1 MSSNGTTISLTPA
14 AAPSSELAETFGVLL
29 VAFIFTVTLYGLT
42 FFQTYI
48 YYTRFP
54 CDEKEKKYTVGVL
67 WAVDTAITTLISHT
81 IYHYLI
87 TDFATPF
94 TRLLTTRTFI
104 AEEALSV
111 FSALVVQCYYAFRI
125 WTVGIRRPMVPL
137 AIVILALSSF
147 GFNLASVIQM
157 ADEMFFSR
165 MISEHVKLTKSICW
179 GLSLGADLL
188 IVLSLLWYL
197 RLTRNPGMATPE
209 GWYEKIVVYGVN
221 RGACFA
227 PPPSLRQV
235 RQQPVLTAG
244 GADNVEPV
252 QLVTMPNQQVWILLH
267 WVNSKVYVNS
277 LLSMLNFR
285 NAHRGRGVPEEASL
299 NQHARGS
306 GAGRSG
312 TFMTRSELSGGPI
325 DTSHSVQFNVNADVK
340 TAEPMNIEL
349 DMVRSHGETKYGDV
363 DSGKTAGE
371 SSFVSGGPSSKQ
383 RDLERDELE

>member
-1 MSSNGTTISLTPA
+1 MSAISLATA
-14 AAPSSELAETFGVLL
+14 AASSSELAETFGVLL

-54 CDEKEKKYTVGVL
+54 CDERGNKYTVGVL
-67 WAVDTAITTLISHT
+67 WAVDTAITTLTSHT

-87 TDFATPF
+87 TDFVTPF
-94 TRLLTTRTFI
+94 TQLLTTRTFI

-111 FSALVVQCYYAFRI
+111 FSALVVQCYYAFRV
-125 WTVGIRRPMVPL
+125 WTVSIRQPIVPL
-137 AIVILALSSF
+137 SIVTLALSAF
-147 GFNLASVIQM
+147 AFNLASVVQM
-157 ADEMFFSR
+157 ANETFFSN
-165 MISEHVKLTKSICW
+165 MISENVKLTKSICW
-179 GLSLGADLL
+179 GLSFGADLL
-188 IVLSLLWYL
+188 IVLSMLWYL
-197 RLTRNPGMATPE
+197 RAIRNPGMATPE

-221 RGACFA
+221 RGSCFA
-227 PPPSLRQV
+227 VFQAAALI
-235 RQQPVLTAG
+235 T
-244 GADNVEPV
+244 
-252 QLVTMPNQQVWILLH
+252 LVTMPKQQTWILFH

-277 LLSMLNFR
+277 ILSMLNFR

-325 DTSHSVQFNVNADVK
+325 DTSHSVHFNANGDAK
-340 TAEPMNIEL
+340 TAPEPMNIEL
-349 DMVRSHGETKYGDV
+349 DMVRSHGEAGYGDV

-383 RDLERDELE
+383 HDLEREAK